1 METIANIVNSN
12 ALMNVDSKSEG
23 VISVMNKIVQ
33 SYTEDLD
40 TIMSNISINIVNVE
54 NPPLDVLEKYFFE
67 LTNCIYFMNERVEK
81 VGLQDDISKLI
92 LNSSYNDAY
101 INHKNSNN
109 GVAGA
114 KKPTDGE
121 ANTVAEQRTIEE
133 SAVNSLY
140 NRTYKAIKGKIDSAQ
155 TMVASIS
162 KIISLRSQEMQL
174 TQIQPN
180 APVTR
185 QILNESEV
193 RF

>member
-1 METIANIVNSN
+1 METIVDIIKSN
-12 ALMNVDSKSEG
+12 ALTNVDINSEG
-23 VISVMNKIVQ
+23 VVSVMNKIVK
-33 SYTEDLD
+33 SYTNDLD
-40 TIMSNISINIVNVE
+40 TIMNGVSNDIVNVD
-54 NPPLDVLEKYFFE
+54 NPSLDVLEKYFFE
-67 LTNCIYFMNERVEK
+67 LTNCIYFMNERVEN

-121 ANTVAEQRTIEE
+121 ANTIAEQKTIEE

-180 APVTR
+180 VPVTR
-185 QILNESEV
+185 QVLNESEV